1 MPNSF
6 RPSRFTVGAAL
17 CCLSLP
23 ALCADPVATLPT
35 VTVTGE
41 AATPLQP
48 SVYQEQLRLDRVP
61 GGTNLITPQTEIG
74 TSTLR
79 DVTDFQPG
87 IIVQEFFGG
96 IDQPRINIRGSGIQ
110 SNPVN
115 RGVLLLQDGLPINEA
130 DGSFVIGLLEPR
142 NASLI
147 SVRRGANALSA
158 GATTLGG
165 EMDFQSLIGTQGDVV
180 SVEGGSFGR
189 LGLHAAKGF
198 TGDQLD
204 GRFSISHD
212 KSDGYRHHS
221 DGERTNL
228 SANFGVRGDNF
239 ENRTYLS
246 YTDLKF
252 DIPTVIPRDRAYSD
266 PKSVMGDYPGD
277 APNVYNS
284 DPNRKTRQL
293 RLANRTYVGNEDLNQ
308 TFGVYWQSIDDTFT
322 DPSTSTA
329 TTGNTWGAQ
338 WQLAGKLQSL
348 DYRVALDWARSD
360 MDRELTPQNPVTGNR
375 MPRIADFDL
384 KAENRSALL
393 GLEYH
398 LTPQLSLV
406 GDLKYT
412 QAIRDASNR
421 DNGMGRDQKWSYA
434 SPKAGIVWKPADTMR
449 WYANISRSNEAPTYW
464 ELLSGAAVNELDLQ
478 RATTY
483 EIGGDGRLF
492 ADTLYPVNW
501 AISLYHSNV
510 DDELMEVADPTDPS
524 GSKSIVYNYSDR
536 TVHQGIEAG
545 LNGSLPSPGAG
556 KFDYRLAYT
565 YSDFRFRGGEFDG
578 NRIAGVPRHVLS
590 AEILYRLGG
599 WQIGPN
605 VHWMPSDTYSD
616 HMNTQ
621 GMEQKSY
628 ALLGFKVAYQ
638 HSKNWTAWVQ
648 ADNLTDKTYV
658 SSYRI
663 GRQNK
668 PAQPRFLPGN
678 GRSISAGLK
687 YQF

>member
-1 MPNSF
+1 MSSPLPF
-6 RPSRFTVGAAL
+6 CRLVAGTAL

-23 ALCADPVATLPT
+23 AVCADPVATLPA
-35 VTVTGE
+35 VKVTGD

-48 SVYQEQLRLDRVP
+48 SVSQEKQRLERVP
-61 GGTNLITPQTEIG
+61 GGTNLITPQTEVRMA
-74 TSTLR
+74 TLR
-79 DVTDFQPG
+79 DATDFQPG

-96 IDQPRINIRGSGIQ
+96 IDQPRLNIRGSGIQ

-115 RGVLLLQDGLPINEA
+115 RGVLLLQDGLPFNEA

-147 SVRRGANALSA
+147 SVRRGANARSA

-165 EMDFQSLIGTQGDVV
+165 EMDFQSLTGAQGDMV
-180 SVEGGSFGR
+180 SIEGGSFGR
-189 LGLHAAKGF
+189 LGLHAGKGF
-198 TGDQLD
+198 SGEQLD

-212 KSDGYRHHS
+212 TSDGYRHHA

-228 SANFGVRGDNF
+228 SANVGVRGDGF

-246 YTDLKF
+246 YTDLDF
-252 DIPTVIPRDRAYSD
+252 AIPTVIPRDRAYSD
-266 PKSVMGDYPGD
+266 PESVMGDYPGD
-277 APNVYNS
+277 MPNVYNT
-284 DPNRKTRQL
+284 DPRRTTRQL
-293 RLANRTYVGNEDLNQ
+293 RLANRSYLGSEDLNQ
-308 TFGVYWQSIDDTFT
+308 TFGVYWQTIDDTFT
-322 DPSTSTA
+322 EPTNSFATS
-329 TTGNTWGAQ
+329 GHTWGAQ
-338 WQLAGKLQSL
+338 WQLAGKLQTL
-348 DYRVALDWARSD
+348 DYRLALDWARSD
-360 MDRELTPQNPVTGNR
+360 MDRKITPQHPVTGQR
-375 MPRIADFDL
+375 LPRVANFDL
-384 KAENRSALL
+384 RAENRSALL

-412 QAIRDASNR
+412 QAIRDAHNR
-421 DNGMGRDQKWSYA
+421 DNGNGRDQKWSYA

-449 WYANISRSNEAPTYW
+449 WYANVSRSNEAPTYW
-464 ELLSGAAVNELDLQ
+464 ELLSGAAVNKLDLQ

-492 ADTLYPVNW
+492 VDTPYPVNW
-501 AISLYHSNV
+501 AISLYRSNV
-510 DDELMEVADPTDPS
+510 DDELMEVADPSDPT
-524 GSKSIVYNYSDR
+524 GSRSVVYNYSDR
-536 TVHQGIEAG
+536 TRHQGIEAG
-545 LNGSLPSPGAG
+545 LNGSLPAPGVG
-556 KFDYRLAYT
+556 QLDYRLAYT
-565 YSDFRFRGGEFDG
+565 FSDFRFRGGEFDG
-578 NRIAGVPRHVLS
+578 NRIAGVPRHMLS
-590 AEILYRLGG
+590 AEVLYRRGG

-605 VHWMPSDTYSD
+605 VRWMASDTYSD
-616 HMNTQ
+616 HANTH

-638 HSKNWTAWVQ
+638 HSKNWMAWVQ

-663 GRQNK
+663 GRLNN